1 MMGSMNRI
9 GYRMTVGSYPLMTQ
23 VLREEWGFQGGVI
36 TDFVTYDSQDADQ
49 ILAAGTNLILQ
60 TSEVPLS
67 RTNSWTRRNALRDS
81 AHSALYMVANSVAVD
96 AGSSGVP
103 IYYLILAA
111 VDVLALIGLVA
122 GELVAVRRAVYGA
135 PDLTPEQRR
144 KRRGIII
151 GVISVV
157 VIAIAALAIYF
168 VQYYLSKQI

>member
-1 MMGSMNRI
+1 
-9 GYRMTVGSYPLMTQ
+9 
-23 VLREEWGFQGGVI
+23 
-36 TDFVTYDSQDADQ
+36 
-49 ILAAGTNLILQ
+49 
-60 TSEVPLS
+60 
-67 RTNSWTRRNALRDS
+67 
-81 AHSALYMVANSVAVD
+81 MVANSVAVD
-96 AGSSGVP
+96 AGSSGIP

-122 GELVAVRRAVYGA
+122 EEVVAVRRAIYGA

-157 VIAIAALAIYF
+157 VVAIAALAIYF